1 MSKLLIKRTI
11 RVIITVLFIYTC
23 VFFISRVTGDP
34 VEIMTFDLNISQ
46 EAREQLIRNLGLDK
60 PLFQQYIDS
69 FIGLFTGNAG
79 KSFYSNRPV
88 IDLFIERLPATI
100 TLGVTSFIL
109 SSVIGIIL
117 GFIAANFHNRFID
130 KCILF
135 MTVLGHT
142 IPNFVLGIIMILL
155 FSMQLRWLPS
165 GGYGDIKNMIMPV
178 LAMSIGPIS
187 KIARLTRGSLLDIL
201 SQDFLNTSRSKGMD
215 EFNVRLVHALRNA
228 LISVITILGSSLSG
242 IIGGSVVAETVF
254 AWPGIG
260 SLIILSAQKRD
271 FPVVVYGVLIIA
283 ISVTVVNF
291 LVDLIYMVV
300 DPRIRISD

>member
-100 TLGVTSFIL
+100 TLGVTL
-109 SSVIGIIL
+109 
-117 GFIAANFHNRFID
+117 
-130 KCILF
+130 
-135 MTVLGHT
+135 
-142 IPNFVLGIIMILL
+142 
-155 FSMQLRWLPS
+155 
-165 GGYGDIKNMIMPV
+165 
-178 LAMSIGPIS
+178 
-187 KIARLTRGSLLDIL
+187 
-201 SQDFLNTSRSKGMD
+201 
-215 EFNVRLVHALRNA
+215 
-228 LISVITILGSSLSG
+228 
-242 IIGGSVVAETVF
+242 
-254 AWPGIG
+254 
-260 SLIILSAQKRD
+260 SLIHI
-271 FPVVVYGVLIIA
+271 
-283 ISVTVVNF
+283 
-291 LVDLIYMVV
+291 
-300 DPRIRISD
+300 